1 MWHDAREK
9 GSAAKVLVQDAMSS
23 EESSYE
29 DAEGSQKVVGYKVKR
44 LGWQS
49 RNLRKIKKKL
59 DKAYNKP
66 LTKRARDR
74 ILPRTVAEDFSPQQ
88 PPAGHDSLPEWA
100 VDQQKVRV
108 CELYLPSAILNPS
121 LQSHLEQILESLIG
135 SEIKTDVKLSN
146 YMSPKIPV

>member
-9 GSAAKVLVQDAMSS
+9 GSAAEVLVLDAMSS

-29 DAEGSQKVVGYKVKR
+29 DAEGSQKVVGCKVKR
-44 LGWQS
+44 LSWES

-59 DKAYNKP
+59 DKAYNKS

-74 ILPRTVAEDFSPQQ
+74 VLPRTVVEDFSSRQ

-100 VDQQKVRV
+100 VDQQ
-108 CELYLPSAILNPS
+108 
-121 LQSHLEQILESLIG
+121 
-135 SEIKTDVKLSN
+135 
-146 YMSPKIPV
+146 

>member
-9 GSAAKVLVQDAMSS
+9 GSAAEVLVLDAMSS

-29 DAEGSQKVVGYKVKR
+29 DAEGSQKVIGYKVKR
-44 LGWQS
+44 LGWES

-59 DKAYNKP
+59 DKAYNKS

-74 ILPRTVAEDFSPQQ
+74 VLPRTVAEDFSSRQ

-100 VDQQKVRV
+100 VDQQ
-108 CELYLPSAILNPS
+108 
-121 LQSHLEQILESLIG
+121 
-135 SEIKTDVKLSN
+135 
-146 YMSPKIPV
+146 